1 MKRVS
6 NFADHISFA
15 RRLTR
20 VMDLRF
26 SVFGIRF
33 GIDPMLDVIPG
44 LGNFLATATSCYL
57 FWIAYQLQV
66 PAWVYFR
73 MVWNISVDS
82 VFGIIPYVGI
92 VFDIFFRS
100 NVRNFALL
108 EKYFDPDIL
117 VGEVVGD
124 IG

>member
-6 NFADHISFA
+6 NLADHIGFA

-26 SVFGIRF
+26 NVLGIRF
-33 GIDPMLDVIPG
+33 GIDPMLDIIPG
-44 LGNFLATATSCYL
+44 LGNILATVTSFYL
-57 FWIAYQLQV
+57 FWIAYQLRV
-66 PAWVYFR
+66 PTWVYLR
-73 MVWNISVDS
+73 MLWNISVDS
-82 VFGIIPYVGI
+82 LFGVIPYIGI

-100 NVRNFALL
+100 NVKNFALI

-117 VGEVVGD
+117 EGEFVED
-124 IG
+124 TA